1 MATLTIGIF
10 SSLIGSMNSDFAL
23 KLAEAALARGHK
35 VNLWFSGNATMIA
48 NKNQKEFKDYSHLER
63 RLRELIGKGAEVV
76 SCEACSLARGIP
88 PENLI
93 EGIKLAAMD
102 WYLAKAATSERVL
115 HIGAE

>member
-1 MATLTIGIF
+1 MGILTIGIF

-23 KLAEAALARGHK
+23 KLAEAALNKGHK

-48 NKNQKEFKDYSHLER
+48 NKGQKEFKDYSHLEK
-63 RLRELIGKGAEVV
+63 RLMGLIEKGVEVV
-76 SCEACSLARGIP
+76 SCEACSLARGVQ

-93 EGIKLAAMD
+93 EGIKPGAMD

>member
-1 MATLTIGIF
+1 MGTLTVGIF

-23 KLAEAALARGHK
+23 KLAEVALAKGHK
-35 VNLWFSGNATMIA
+35 VNLWFSGNATVIA
-48 NKNQKEFKDYSHLER
+48 NKGQKEFKDYSHLEK

-76 SCEACSLARGIP
+76 SCEACSVARGVQQ
-88 PENLI
+88 ENLV

-102 WYLAKAATSERVL
+102 WYLAKAATSDRVL